1 MSNRGLGGLV
11 QASTCWGSRT
21 RVGTEHVGEAEPG
34 SHLLALECLG
44 ITGKAWRG
52 EAGEASWVKV
62 GAPGRAVQQ
71 ESEQEVPR
79 CALKSLQL
87 KTGGETHRSSSP
99 GMPDLCPPLPL
110 PSPKTEV
117 TIGPC

>member
-1 MSNRGLGGLV
+1 MGM
-11 QASTCWGSRT
+11 
-21 RVGTEHVGEAEPG
+21 EHVGEAEPG